1 MTKIIERFGVKFT
14 KPEEIAQIELDD
26 RLIPEP
32 GMSYQEKRM
41 MKLSLKNGIQIEAEG
56 IVTRTRNTSRCPTSG
71 FYGVDCNIEIP
82 QPFSMLGVQLQ
93 PGG

>member
-41 MKLSLKNGIQIEAEG
+41 MKLSLMDGTQKEVEG
-56 IVTRTRNTSRCPTSG
+56 VVTRTRNKNRCPTSG
-71 FYGVDCNIEIP
+71 FYGVDCDIAIP
-82 QPFSMLGVQLQ
+82 QPFGILGKQLQ